1 MVELERHLR
10 ADAERNRRKLL
21 EAAALEFSEN
31 GLDVCV
37 SEIAER
43 AGVGHGTFFR
53 HFPSKEHLIVAI
65 VVQRMHEAA
74 ERGRLR
80 LEDPDPNEAVFSYL
94 EETLGSRQL
103 DRSLLDAVGDTFLA
117 NPEIRAALADVV
129 LTLDALVCRA
139 QEHGTLR
146 RDVGALDVLMMMKG
160 VCEATGALRQ
170 IDPEIPNRQLDLVRC
185 ALVASSSGH
194 PLRGRTPTLDDIER
208 AFSATREPAAKSPTE
223 RS

>member
-1 MVELERHLR
+1 MVELDRHLR
-10 ADAERNRRKLL
+10 ADAERNRRRLL
-21 EAAALEFSEN
+21 EAAALEFSQN
-31 GLDVCV
+31 GLEVCV
-37 SEIAER
+37 ADIAER
-43 AGVGHGTFFR
+43 AGVGHGTLFR

-103 DRSLLDAVGDTFLA
+103 DRALLDAVGDTFLA

-129 LTLDALVCRA
+129 LTLDALVRRA
-139 QEHGTLR
+139 QELGTLR

-160 VCEATGALRQ
+160 VCEATGQLRQ
-170 IDPEIPNRQLDLVRC
+170 IDPEIPNRQLDLVRS
-185 ALVASSSGH
+185 ALVASSSGQ
-194 PLRGRTPTLDDIER
+194 PLRGRSPTLEDIER
-208 AFSATREPAAKSPTE
+208 AFAATREPAVPSPKHP
-223 RS
+223 S